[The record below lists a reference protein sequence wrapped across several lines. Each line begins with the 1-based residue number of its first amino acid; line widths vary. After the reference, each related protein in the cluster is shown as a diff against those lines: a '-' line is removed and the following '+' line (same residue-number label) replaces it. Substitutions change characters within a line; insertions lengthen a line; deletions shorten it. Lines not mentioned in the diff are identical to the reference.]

1 MENIL
6 VIGANTRPMACS
18 LKNMGYNI
26 YSVDYFGC
34 QDINQSIINKKSFL
48 SQKPFNSCGHF
59 SQQFD
64 SQNLVDMAEEY
75 IELVDFIVCCSGV
88 SPSKFPK
95 HKLIGNR
102 DVSGIENKYKLYK
115 RLSKIKFEGV
125 FELPETYLVTDL
137 QEAKEIEA
145 ASNKNFILKPL
156 DGSGGLGI
164 HNFDPTDSDV
174 EIHEALLQEI
184 VEGND
189 VSASVLS
196 SGEETTT
203 ILTSQQ
209 LIGKSWLGQR
219 EIYGYCGNVAPYTEK
234 FDANK
239 TTTIQKD
246 FKEVSEDVIKNL
258 KLIGSNGVD
267 LIINNENIYVI
278 EVNPRPQ
285 GTFEVAELSLGIN
298 MAEAHLNACNG
309 DLNNIPL
316 PKKFATKMIVHAKYR
331 SLVGN
336 LNLKDLND
344 IPGSEVIIEKGEPV
358 ATVLTSGKLLENTI
372 FSAKKIVSNVYQNLI
387 PIS

>member
-18 LKNMGYNI
+18 LKDMGYNV

-34 QDINQSIINKKSFL
+34 QDLNQCVISNKSFL
-48 SQKPFNSCGHF
+48 SQKPFNSCGYF

-64 SQNLVDMAEEY
+64 SQKLFNMAEEY

-88 SPSKFPK
+88 SPLKFPK

-102 DVSGIENKYKLYK
+102 DVTDIVNKYKLYK
-115 RLSKIKFEGV
+115 YLSKKFEGI
-125 FELPETYLVTDL
+125 FKLPETYLVTDL
-137 QEAKEIEA
+137 QEAIEIEA
-145 ASNKNFILKPL
+145 ASNKNFLLKPL
-156 DGSGGLGI
+156 EGSGGLGI
-164 HNFDPTDSDV
+164 QNFDSTDPNV
-174 EIHEALLQEI
+174 EIHQALLQEI

-196 SGEETTT
+196 SGDETST

-219 EIYGYCGNVAPYTEK
+219 EIYGYCGNIAPYTEK

-239 TTTIQKD
+239 SRSIQKD
-246 FKEVSEDVIKNL
+246 FKEVAEDVIKDL

-267 LIINNENIYVI
+267 MIINNGDIYVI

-285 GTFEVAELSLGIN
+285 GTFEVSELVLGIN
-298 MAEAHLNACNG
+298 MAEAHINACEG
-309 DLNNIPL
+309 DLNHIPL
-316 PKKFATKMIVHAKYR
+316 PQNFAAKMIVHAKYR

-344 IPGSEVIIEKGEPV
+344 IPYSKVIIEKGEPV
-358 ATVLTSGKLLENTI
+358 ATVLSSGKLLEDTV
-372 FSAKKIVSNVYQNLI
+372 FSAKKIVSNVYQNLN
-387 PIS
+387 PVS